1 MKYASL
7 RKNVKPSI
15 LHCAVFKH
23 TLCVTI
29 RKFPDAYT
37 PLCGIVLPLIR
48 HCGEISIFSHRVI
61 QCYLYD
67 TMRKIA
73 GAHASTC
80 GFSHYSLYGAIPLLQ
95 SRDASICGKI
105 KTHLL
110 YYADFQSFCCSHSLY
125 VLLVMQRI
133 FGAIKRMTTHGVM
146 LFIFFGDHDI
156 HKNECNFHHF
166 SSMLKSLELSH
177 WNNHR
182 QKQLPEIIQL
192 IFVKNSLQ

>member
-1 MKYASL
+1 MKT
-7 RKNVKPSI
+7 NI
-15 LHCAVFKH
+15 LHCAVFKY

-48 HCGEISIFSHRVI
+48 HYAEISNFPHTVI

-105 KTHLL
+105 KTHMPF
-110 YYADFQSFCCSHSLY
+110 ADFQGFCCSHSLY
-125 VLLVMQRI
+125 VLVVMQRI
-133 FGAIKRMTTHGVM
+133 LGAINRMTTHDVK
-146 LFIFFGDHDI
+146 LFIYFGEHDI

-166 SSMLKSLELSH
+166 SSMLKSLELKH
-177 WNNHR
+177 
-182 QKQLPEIIQL
+182 
-192 IFVKNSLQ
+192 SLE